1 MRSVFI
7 LGSLGIVC
15 FQGIKSAGG
24 PSWGQSEGRLWWQR
38 PDGNRNRA
46 WSSAAENASRPRKQE
61 TVRNQDNSWRSQDSH
76 RPDTRYSDDNR
87 GHSERPR
94 RRHQSSYRDQER
106 DGQNIRLSN
115 QELSRRANKPRFE
128 KLSDYYAESS
138 EVQSSYKNTSTKLLE
153 RTPEYKVETRGGD
166 TFIEFARSGE
176 AQVVPN
182 HCWYQ
187 GTQYECGLS
196 LSCVFAGAKAMDLCN
211 GGMIWSCC
219 VPRDRVVNQ
228 AQLDSQH
235 AIANASK

>member
-24 PSWGQSEGRLWWQR
+24 PSWGQSDGRLWWQR

-87 GHSERPR
+87 GYSERPR

-176 AQVVPN
+176 AQGKIT
-182 HCWYQ
+182 HQ
-187 GTQYECGLS
+187 IS
-196 LSCVFAGAKAMDLCN
+196 LCELLIM
-211 GGMIWSCC
+211 
-219 VPRDRVVNQ
+219 
-228 AQLDSQH
+228 
-235 AIANASK
+235 